1 MPETFPVI
9 QAGIPKRNFKEGRTG
24 IAKDSEAVPD
34 PHLFSSLMQQYGNPD
49 SPKEES
55 ACPAL
60 EKVHA
65 ALRSGMHLC
74 SPSVLDLMVSLKDE
88 LQRDAPH
95 VLAFAE
101 DLAGDALD
109 ALSSDDASLRLR
121 ALLSRLMDRCGNSGV
136 LLGEEAESTAKDLLR
151 LAGNADSGGLGK
163 DLLRSFSRERLP
175 MISALP
181 ESEASAPDE
190 KREESGNV
198 GTEARSPALTEE
210 GLISLVPTTVLPD
223 AGATDAGFGVDDDV
237 KASGNPSLLLDPDK
251 SVSGEG
257 DSVLVRNDPAEL
269 ARLRAADVR
278 EGGEA
283 GVPDGDDSS
292 KAVWRSF
299 SQERHMG
306 RDQDSERDGREDALR
321 RRARIEREGGA
332 QDTEELPNAANR
344 THRHPDFQSFFDDV
358 LASRRPS
365 QPSAAPLQLDKGSLS
380 SAGDFLREGLNNV
393 VRFARVS
400 GEQRASLIVDPPA
413 LGRLTVE
420 LASGT
425 VGLEANIKV
434 SNEQVRQLVQ
444 DQITQLRMSLAQQGV
459 QLAQFTVDVQQDDG
473 RRQQGFDRGSR
484 RRSRRVAAADDVSDT
499 APTDLFRVDLTQGLL
514 YWVG

>member
-1 MPETFPVI
+1 MPEAFPVI
-9 QAGIPKRNFKEGRTG
+9 QAGIPKRNFKEGRAG
-24 IAKDSEAVPD
+24 VAKDSEAVPD

-49 SPKEES
+49 SPKEE
-55 ACPAL
+55 AAYPDL

-65 ALRSGMHLC
+65 ALRGGMPLC

-109 ALSSDDASLRLR
+109 ALSSDDAALRLR
-121 ALLSRLMDRCGNSGV
+121 ALLSRLMDRCGNPGV
-136 LLGEEAESTAKDLLR
+136 LLGEEAESTAKGLLR
-151 LAGNADSGGLGK
+151 LAGNADSGDLGK

-198 GTEARSPALTEE
+198 GTEARSPVLTEG
-210 GLISLVPTTVLPD
+210 GLISLAPAAVFP
-223 AGATDAGFGVDDDV
+223 DAGFGVDDDV
-237 KASGNPSLLLDPDK
+237 VASGNPSPLLDTDG

-257 DSVLVRNDPAEL
+257 DSVPVRNDPAEL
-269 ARLRAADVR
+269 ARLRAADAR
-278 EGGEA
+278 EGREA
-283 GVPDGDDSS
+283 GVPDGDDSN
-292 KAVWRSF
+292 KAVLRSF

-321 RRARIEREGGA
+321 RRARIERGGGA
-332 QDTEELPNAANR
+332 RDTEELPNAANR
-344 THRHPDFQSFFDDV
+344 THRHPDFQSFFEDV
-358 LASRRPS
+358 LAARRPS
-365 QPSAAPLQLDKGSLS
+365 QPSAAPLQLDRGSLP
-380 SAGDFLREGLNNV
+380 SAGDFLREGLDNV

-425 VGLEANIKV
+425 AGLEANIKV
-434 SNEQVRQLVQ
+434 SSEQVRQLVQ

-473 RRQQGFDRGSR
+473 RRQQGFDRSGR
-484 RRSRRVAAADDVSDT
+484 RRSRRVAASDDVADT